1 MNFLINS
8 SEWNITL
15 AHGRDFPDFRMH
27 NQIGALAGLPDMTG
41 CGLRIES
48 PASCGQVAQNGI
60 ASDALTDFHG
70 VGIKLSVFRGNEGT
84 PMVPR

>member
-8 SEWNITL
+8 SERNFIL
-15 AHGRDFPDFRMH
+15 AYRGNFPDFRMH
-27 NQIGALAGLPDMTG
+27 DQICGAPGDADMTG

-48 PASCGQVAQNGI
+48 AASRGQVAQNGI
-60 ASDALTDFHG
+60 ASDALADFHG

-84 PMVPR
+84 LMVPR